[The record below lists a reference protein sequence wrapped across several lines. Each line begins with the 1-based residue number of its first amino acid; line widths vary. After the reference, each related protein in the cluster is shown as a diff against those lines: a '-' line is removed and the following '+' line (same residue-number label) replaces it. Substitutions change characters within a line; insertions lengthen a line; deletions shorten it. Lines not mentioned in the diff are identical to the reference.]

1 MKLRL
6 DEYYYIINDYW
17 DGIVEYM
24 PENMAN
30 NLIKFMKSHNSK
42 EINNYI
48 KHLYSYIEVINTQYD
63 IVDIDLEKGYT
74 TYTAIVK
81 INSKYYS
88 FYYDCSYDWDFA
100 QGLDCDQELIE
111 VKPKEI
117 TTTIYV
123 RY

>member
-17 DGIVEYM
+17 DEIEEYM
-24 PENMAN
+24 PEDMAN
-30 NLIKFMKSHNSK
+30 KLIEFMKSHNSE

-81 INSKYYS
+81 INDKYYS
-88 FYYDCSYDWDFA
+88 FDYDHSYDWDFE
-100 QGLDCDQELIE
+100 QGLNSDQELIE

-123 RY
+123 RN